1 MIGLC
6 NCPIS
11 GIPLQPTVRFS
22 LSDFNPT
29 EYLMV
34 MVMVMNEIV
43 LTPAILVKNEQTR
56 AGLQLLAV
64 KGAKKGAK
72 KAYFNDV
79 DLLRMRN
86 ETFAQ
91 L

>member
-1 MIGLC
+1 MIVLR

-34 MVMVMNEIV
+34 MVMFINEIV
-43 LTPAILVKNEQTR
+43 LTPAILVNEQTR